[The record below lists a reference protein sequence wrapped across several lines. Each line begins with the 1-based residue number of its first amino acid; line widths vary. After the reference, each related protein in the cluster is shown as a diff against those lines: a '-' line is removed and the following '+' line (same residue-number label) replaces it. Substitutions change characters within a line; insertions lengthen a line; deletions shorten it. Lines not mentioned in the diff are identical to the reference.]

1 MYLPFFI
8 VPSLPQITYFTT
20 EDNLEMDIRPNLR
33 SVIQV
38 SNGSMDVIVVPCKSI
53 LYAFKCLRIQSL
65 AQSTVTKWYE

>member
-8 VPSLPQITYFTT
+8 VPSLLQITYFTT

-38 SNGSMDVIVVPCKSI
+38 SIGSMDVIVVPCKSI
-53 LYAFKCLRIQSL
+53 LYVFKCLRIQSL